1 MTTKRELHRAIDQL
15 SDEQVQKVIRVV
27 EVLRA
32 DLSGAGHEVDLSRY
46 SGVLHLTEDP
56 LTYQQR
62 LRSEWP

>member
-32 DLSGAGHEVDLSRY
+32 DLSRAGHEVDLSRH